1 MSASQQEALKWKALT
16 MLKGLAKLKAT
27 RDMIEAV
34 RFIMGGIPA
43 GQDKE
48 DLREWIIEQVRRA

>member
-1 MSASQQEALKWKALT
+1 MSRDPEALKWKALS
-16 MLKGLAKLKAT
+16 MLKGPAKLKAA

-48 DLREWIIEQVRRA
+48 DLREWMIQKVREA